1 MKLMVWGGSPK
12 GGTSV
17 TMQYVRYLAQEL
29 PGIEF
34 VVRQPAFEV
43 KRLEKDPAMWQA
55 LMEETADADAIL
67 WAFPLYVLTV
77 SSQYKRFIELLFE
90 RGAAET
96 LRGKYAASLSTSIH
110 FFDHTAH
117 AYIQAVSE
125 DLGLR
130 FAGFFSPKMDD
141 ILRPEGRRML
151 VGFGESLLVAV
162 EGRLEFPRA
171 NPPLV
176 ERRWEYRPG
185 TEAQSEQLRTDRRVV
200 VLTDSEEGNVGA
212 MIRRFAANFASPP
225 EIVNLSK
232 LKIAGGCL
240 GCLRCGQANRCA
252 YEGKD
257 DFIPMYDGKLKTADV
272 LVFAG
277 AIRDRNLSSLWK
289 LYFDRGF
296 FNTHQRSLPGKQLA
310 FLLSGPLAQIGNLRE
325 ILTAYADWQRS
336 NLVDIVTDEEGDGG
350 RLDSMID
357 GLSARLV
364 RAAEAGYLSPAT
376 FLGVG
381 GMKIF
386 RDEIYSD
393 LRIVFKA
400 DHRAYKKEGL
410 YDFPQRNPL
419 KMLFIR
425 LGYAVTSVAF
435 VYRKM
440 IGNFRNFMLMPYKRL
455 FAEAKRKA

>member
-1 MKLMVWGGSPK
+1 MKIMVWGGSPK

-29 PGIEF
+29 PDVEF

-43 KRLEKDPAMWQA
+43 KRLENESAKWQV
-55 LMEETADADAIL
+55 LMEETAGADAVL

-77 SSQYKRFIELLFE
+77 SAQYKRFIELLFE
-90 RGAAET
+90 RGAAEM

-117 AYIQAVSE
+117 AYIRAVSE

-130 FAGFFSPKMDD
+130 FVGSFSPGMDD
-141 ILRPEGRRML
+141 LLKPEGRRML
-151 VGFGESLLVAV
+151 VGFGANLVEAFRA
-162 EGRLEFPRA
+162 GLELPRA

-185 TEAQSEQLRTDRRVV
+185 TEAQSGRLQTGKRVV

-212 MIRRFAANFASPP
+212 MIRRFTGRFASPP
-225 EIVNLSK
+225 EVVNLSK
-232 LKIAGGCL
+232 LELAGGCL

-257 DFIPMYDGKLKTADV
+257 DFISMYTEKLKTADV
-272 LVFAG
+272 LVYAG
-277 AIRDRNLSSLWK
+277 KVRDRQLSSLWK

-296 FNTHQRSLPGKQLA
+296 FNTHQRSLEGKQLA
-310 FLLSGPLAQIGNLRE
+310 FLVSGPLSQISNLRE
-325 ILTAYADWQRS
+325 IFTAYADWQRS

-350 RLDSMID
+350 RLDGLID
-357 GLSARLV
+357 GLAARLV

-381 GMKIF
+381 GMKIV
-386 RDEIYSD
+386 RDEIYSN

-400 DHRAYKKEGL
+400 AHRAYKKEGL

-419 KMLFIR
+419 KMLLIR
-425 LGYAVTSVAF
+425 LGYAVTSVPF
-435 VYRKM
+435 VYGKM
-440 IGNFRNFMLMPYKRL
+440 IGNFRNFMLTPYKRL
-455 FAEAKRKA
+455 FAEPKRSA

>member
-1 MKLMVWGGSPK
+1 MKIMVWGGSPK
-12 GGTSV
+12 GETSV
-17 TMQYVRYLAQEL
+17 TMQYVRYLAKEL
-29 PGIEF
+29 PGTEF
-34 VVRQPAFEV
+34 VVRQPAFEA
-43 KRLEKDPAMWQA
+43 KRLENDSAKWKA
-55 LMEETADADAIL
+55 LMDETAGADAVL

-77 SSQYKRFIELLFE
+77 CSQYKRFIELLYE

-117 AYIQAVSE
+117 AYIRAVSE

-130 FAGFFSPKMDD
+130 FVGSFSPAMDD
-141 ILRPEGRRML
+141 LLKPEGRRML
-151 VGFGESLLVAV
+151 VGFGGNLVEAV
-162 EGRLEFPRA
+162 GAGLEFPRA

-185 TEAQSEQLRTDRRVV
+185 TEARSGRPGTGKRVV
-200 VLTDSEEGNVGA
+200 VVTDSEEGNVGA
-212 MIRRFAANFASPP
+212 MIRRFSGRFASPP
-225 EIVNLSK
+225 EVVDLSK
-232 LKIAGGCL
+232 LEIAGGCL
-240 GCLRCGQANRCA
+240 GCLRCGQSNHCA

-257 DFIPMYDGKLKTADV
+257 DFISMYDEKLKTADV

-277 AIRDRNLSSLWK
+277 AIRDRQLSSLWK
-289 LYFDRGF
+289 LFLDRGF
-296 FNTHQRSLPGKQLA
+296 FNTHQRSLEGKQVA
-310 FLLSGPLAQIGNLRE
+310 FLVSGPLAQIGNLRE
-325 ILTAYADWQRS
+325 IIHGYIDWQGS

-350 RLDSMID
+350 RLDSVID
-357 GLSARLV
+357 GLADRLV
-364 RAAEAGYLSPAT
+364 RAAEAGYLSPVT

-400 DHRAYKKEGL
+400 DHRAYKKQGL

-425 LGYAVTSVAF
+425 LGYVVTSVPF

-455 FAEAKRKA
+455 FAVAKRHG